1 MEQTT
6 AMPSQTETES
16 DRMIAQLDGEVARLR
31 AELGETRELWSRV
44 FHASSNIMAIN
55 AVGDGRFVDLNEA
68 CAAVGGY
75 RREELLGRRM
85 DEERML
91 EDPEFHDR
99 VKRTLRA
106 EGRVR
111 NLETKIRTKAG
122 EARTVL
128 FSADPVT
135 IDDEP
140 CILAVSVDI
149 TEREKEAD
157 AVRESREY
165 LTRII
170 NCIGDPI
177 FVKDREHR
185 FTLANDALCAF
196 AGMRREELIGKAEMP
211 PESSP
216 GLWEREEEV
225 FASGHDSV
233 SEDSFLDG
241 KGRAVTVQTRK
252 SLLVDAAGNRQIVG
266 VVRDI
271 TEYKRLEAQFLQA
284 QKMEA
289 VGVLAGGVA
298 HDFNNLLNVI
308 NGYTDL
314 ALEEVAPGEPLR
326 EELEHVRDA
335 GQRAAA
341 LTSQLLAFGRR
352 QILQPETFDLG
363 PVVADMNSLLRS
375 MIREDIELD
384 FHPGPGRIHA
394 DPARVQQVVMNLVV
408 NARDA
413 LPAGGRIRVES
424 GSVQVGQAREEGAAP
439 GPYVRLA
446 VADDGVGMDA
456 ETRERIFEPFFTT
469 KPERKGTGLGLSTVY
484 GIVRQSGGFIRV
496 ASEKGKGTTVEV
508 FFPHARD
515 AGARPPRESG
525 PQWTAEGAETVLLVE
540 DEPAMRALAARVL
553 RGGGYTVLEAA
564 DGAEALG
571 VAGEHPGQIHLVVS
585 DVVMP
590 GMGGRA
596 LVDGLGAIRPGIR
609 ALFIS
614 GYDNDAISH
623 HGVLETGVAFLQ
635 KPFSPRQLARKA
647 REVLDS
653 AAPGEKH
660 LPGTDHDKSF
670 EM

>member
-1 MEQTT
+1 M
-6 AMPSQTETES
+6 S
-16 DRMIAQLDGEVARLR
+16 RIAELEEALARLGR
-31 AELGETRELWSRV
+31 ELAETRELWSRV

-55 AVGDGRFVDLNEA
+55 SMRDGRFVDLNEA

-85 DEERML
+85 EEDRML
-91 EDPEFHDR
+91 EDPGFHERMIR
-99 VKRTLRA
+99 VLRA

-122 EARTVL
+122 DTRTVL
-128 FSADPVT
+128 FSADPVA

-149 TEREKEAD
+149 TEREKEAS
-157 AVRESREY
+157 ALKESREY

-177 FVKDREHR
+177 FVKDSEHR
-185 FTLANDALCAF
+185 FTLVNDALCAF
-196 AGMRREELIGKAEMP
+196 AGMRREELIGKAGVP
-211 PESSP
+211 PAPAGSEVLAQS
-216 GLWEREEEV
+216 LREQEEEV
-225 FASGHDSV
+225 LETGRESLT
-233 SEDSFLDG
+233 EDVFVDREG
-241 KGRAVTVQTRK
+241 KSVTVMTKK
-252 SLLVDAAGNRQIVG
+252 SLLVDRKGNRQIVG
-266 VVRDI
+266 VLRDI

-314 ALEEVAPGEPLR
+314 ALEEVARGEPLR

-335 GQRAAA
+335 GKRAAA
-341 LTSQLLAFGRR
+341 LTSQLLAFGRK

-363 PVVADMNSLLRS
+363 PVIGEMRSLLRS
-375 MIREDIELD
+375 MIREDIRLD
-384 FHPGPGRIHA
+384 FHAGPGTIHA
-394 DPARVQQVVMNLVV
+394 DPARVEQVVMNLVV

-413 LPAGGRIRVES
+413 LPEGGTIRVET
-424 GSVQVGQAREEGAAP
+424 GRVEIGGAEEEGASP

-446 VADDGVGMDA
+446 VIDDGVGMDA
-456 ETRERIFEPFFTT
+456 KTRERIFEPFFTT

-496 ASEKGKGTTVEV
+496 ASEMGKGTTVEV
-508 FFPHARD
+508 FFPPARD
-515 AGARPPRESG
+515 AEAPPDRESG
-525 PQWTAEGAETVLLVE
+525 PPEAAGGAETVLLAE
-540 DEPAMRALAARVL
+540 DEGAMRALAGRVL
-553 RGGGYTVLEAA
+553 RDGGYTVLEAA
-564 DGAEALG
+564 DGMEALRLAREY
-571 VAGEHPGQIHLVVS
+571 AGEIQLVVS

-596 LVDGLGAIRPGIR
+596 LVEQLCAIRPRIR

-614 GYDNDAISH
+614 GYDDAAISRQ
-623 HGVLETGVAFLQ
+623 GVLEPGVAFLQ
-635 KPFSPRQLARKA
+635 KPFTPHQLARKA
-647 REVLDS
+647 REVLDRS
-653 AAPGEKH
+653 
-660 LPGTDHDKSF
+660 
-670 EM
+670 

>member
-1 MEQTT
+1 ME
-6 AMPSQTETES
+6 E
-16 DRMIAQLDGEVARLR
+16 
-31 AELGETRELWSRV
+31 
-44 FHASSNIMAIN
+44 
-55 AVGDGRFVDLNEA
+55 
-68 CAAVGGY
+68 GG
-75 RREELLGRRM
+75 
-85 DEERML
+85 ML
-91 EDPEFHDR
+91 EDPGFHER
-99 VKRTLRA
+99 MSGVLRA

-111 NLETKIRTKAG
+111 NLETKIRTKTG
-122 EARTVL
+122 DTRTVL

-149 TEREKEAD
+149 TEREREAD
-157 AVRESREY
+157 AIRESREY

-196 AGMRREELIGKAEMP
+196 AGMGREELIGKARVP
-211 PESSP
+211 PAPAGSEGLAQS
-216 GLWEREEEV
+216 LWEQEEEV
-225 FASGHDSV
+225 LETGREALT
-233 SEDSFLDG
+233 EDAFVNREG
-241 KGRAVTVQTRK
+241 KSVTVMTKK
-252 SLLVDAAGNRQIVG
+252 SLLVDRKGNRQIVG
-266 VVRDI
+266 VLRDI

-335 GQRAAA
+335 GKRAAA

-363 PVVADMNSLLRS
+363 PVIGEMRPLLRS

-384 FHPGPGRIHA
+384 FHPGPGWIHA
-394 DPARVQQVVMNLVV
+394 DPARVQQVVMNLAV

-424 GSVQVGQAREEGAAP
+424 GGVEVGEAREEGAAP
-439 GPYVRLA
+439 GPCVRLA
-446 VADDGVGMDA
+446 VADNGVGMDA

-469 KPERKGTGLGLSTVY
+469 KPKRKGTGLGLSTVY

-496 ASEKGKGTTVEV
+496 ASAKGEGTTVEV
-508 FFPHARD
+508 FFPPARD
-515 AGARPPRESG
+515 ALTPPAPESRPRA
-525 PQWTAEGAETVLLVE
+525 TAGGAETILLVE
-540 DEPAMRALAARVL
+540 DEPAMRALAGRVL

-571 VAGEHPGQIHLVVS
+571 VAGEHPGPIHLVVS

-596 LVDGLGAIRPGIR
+596 LVESLGAIRPGIR
-609 ALFIS
+609 ALYIS
-614 GYDNDAISH
+614 GYDNEAISH

-635 KPFSPRQLARKA
+635 KPFSPRQLALRV

-653 AAPGEKH
+653 APAGEKA
-660 LPGTDHDKSF
+660 
-670 EM
+670 